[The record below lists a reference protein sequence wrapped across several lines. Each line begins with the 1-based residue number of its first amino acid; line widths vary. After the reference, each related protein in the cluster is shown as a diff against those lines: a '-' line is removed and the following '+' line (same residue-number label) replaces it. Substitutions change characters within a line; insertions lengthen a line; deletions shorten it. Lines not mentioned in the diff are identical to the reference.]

1 MPVFA
6 LSALSALWLTA
17 VDAPVTSVTVYSDR
31 ARVVRTARV
40 GLSGTQRV
48 ELPPLYGAVD
58 PSSIRVEAQGAEVTR
73 VDIRPVASE
82 ALPATEARR
91 LVTELERLDD
101 QLSELRAEREAY
113 SAQLAALGKV
123 RPVPSDEGVSST
135 PSTSAKGA
143 PQAQGPSRLDASGW
157 RAATDFVVETTARL
171 QAKLREVSQ
180 REEALELELSR
191 RVQEARQLGGTP
203 RREGLEVVPTLSGQ
217 GTATLTLTYVTSGAR
232 WFPAYELRLEPEANR
247 VQVAFSGRVSQ
258 QTGEDWE
265 DAALTLSTAIPAT
278 ATTAPELAT
287 WKIGQRERFIPTPAP
302 VSDSWRAPP
311 PAPPRP
317 PEPPDEN
324 LRMRARLLSLTGQP
338 APAPASPAQPPPAPA
353 RPPVADE
360 RTRNQVQTPPGMSN
374 SVIVGTVVAADT
386 KKPVMDVVV
395 TATSPNLQ
403 GEQVV
408 VTDAQGQYR
417 IPRLPP
423 GVYTLR
429 FDKEGFRPYERPDIQ
444 LRLDRTIRVNRE
456 LLPQGSEELLVAA
469 TPPTVD
475 VGSTSTGVNVDEEFI
490 KRIAVNRPG
499 GKGGAAR
506 SFESLAELAPGSSG
520 SSGGGSWGP
529 SVPVEE
535 VPVGLAPPPAWQ
547 RPVVDPRLPASLAGG
562 YALAFSSQRPETVR
576 SGKGERRVPL
586 FTETWPVQVER
597 KLYPAL
603 TPNAFLVA
611 ELRSPSKQVMPGGEA
626 QLFVGADPAGL
637 ARLPLVSPEEPFT
650 LPLGIDSA
658 VRPVRNVKLVTS
670 EKGLIGK
677 HDVTE
682 YLVTIEVANP
692 YSFALPV
699 RIHDQWPL
707 SRSEDVEV
715 KLVRTEPYA
724 EQDPAKGT
732 LMWRLSVAPSE
743 KKVVS
748 FLYTVRHP
756 KGWRLEQSQ

>member
-1 MPVFA
+1 MPVFG

-48 ELPPLYGAVD
+48 ELPLLYGAVD
-58 PSSIRVEAQGAEVTR
+58 PASIRVEAQGAEVTR
-73 VDIRPVASE
+73 VDIRSVEPE

-101 QLSELRAEREAY
+101 QLSQVRAEREAY
-113 SAQLAALGKV
+113 SAQLTALGKV
-123 RPVPSDEGVSST
+123 RPTSSDESVSAAPLPT
-135 PSTSAKGA
+135 AKGA
-143 PQAQGPSRLDASGW
+143 PQGSSRLDASGW
-157 RAATDFVVETTARL
+157 RAATDFVVESTARL
-171 QAKLREVSQ
+171 QAKLREVAQ
-180 REEALELELSR
+180 REEVLELELSR
-191 RVQEARQLGGTP
+191 RVTEARQLGGAP
-203 RREGLEVVPTLSGQ
+203 RRQGLEVVPTLSGQ
-217 GTATLTLTYVTSGAR
+217 GSATVTLTYVTTGAR

-302 VSDSWRAPP
+302 VADSWRAPP
-311 PAPPRP
+311 PAPPKP

-324 LRMRARLLSLTGQP
+324 LRMRTRLLSLTGQP
-338 APAPASPAQPPPAPA
+338 GTAPAPAPPPTADA
-353 RPPVADE
+353 RRRD
-360 RTRNQVQTPPGMSN
+360 QVQTPAGMSN
-374 SVIVGTVVAADT
+374 SVILGTVVAADT
-386 KKPVMDVVV
+386 KMPVADVIV
-395 TATSPNLQ
+395 TAVSPNLQ

-417 IPRLPP
+417 IPQLPP
-423 GVYTLR
+423 GVYTLQFER
-429 FDKEGFRPYERPDIQ
+429 EGFRMLARSELQ
-444 LRLDRTIRVNRE
+444 LRLDRTIRVNIE
-456 LLPQGSEELLVAA
+456 LMPEGLFPEAEIAA
-469 TPPTVD
+469 PPAVD
-475 VGSTSTGVNVDEEFI
+475 VGSTTTGVNVDQDFV
-490 KRIAVNRPG
+490 KRITVNRPG
-499 GKGGAAR
+499 GKGGASR
-506 SFESLAELAPGSSG
+506 SLESLAEVAPGASG
-520 SSGGGSWGP
+520 SP
-529 SVPVEE
+529 PVDN
-535 VPVGLAPPPAWQ
+535 VPVGLAPPRSWQ

-562 YALAFSSQRPETVR
+562 YSLAFPSQRRETVR

-603 TPNAFLVA
+603 TPHAFLVA

-626 QLFVGADPAGL
+626 QLFVGADPAGE
-637 ARLPLVSPEEPFT
+637 ARLSLVSPEEPFT

-658 VRPVRNVKLVTS
+658 VRPVRNVKLMTS

-692 YSFALPV
+692 YPFALPV

-715 KLVRTEPYA
+715 KLMRTEPHA

-732 LMWRLSVAPSE
+732 LEWRLSVPPSE
-743 KKVVS
+743 KKAVS